1 MLTLVVPDLHQ
12 DLAWME
18 RVLAAE
24 TAWDRIVF
32 LGDYLD
38 TRFPR
43 QVASLEETVDWLEDF
58 ASEHGDR
65 VTRLLGNHDLPYL
78 EVLQQLGAGAA
89 DPVTI
94 RFPAGVEIL
103 PRHVQAV
110 AAGWRSPFRR
120 GFRLLAEVEGW
131 LLSHAGIH
139 PSFWPGGSD
148 PRASLA
154 RLETEAHRA
163 LTDLPTT
170 ESPLLEAGAARGGFQ
185 PVGGLT
191 WLDWDE
197 EFEDGLPLP
206 QLVGHTR
213 HYGQALQTGRSWCL
227 DGGQT
232 TYGLLRDGALTI
244 GRA

>member
-1 MLTLVVPDLHQ
+1 MLTLVIPDLHQ
-12 DLAWME
+12 DLAWVE

-24 TAWDRIVF
+24 TGWDRIVF

-43 QVASLEETVDWLEDF
+43 QVASLGETVDWLVEF
-58 ASEHGDR
+58 AREHGDR

-78 EVLQQLGAGAA
+78 EVLQQVEAGAT
-89 DPVTI
+89 DPLTI

-103 PRHVQAV
+103 PRHVRAV
-110 AAGWRSPFRR
+110 AEGWRFPFRR
-120 GFRLLAEVEGW
+120 SFRLLVEEEGW
-131 LLSHAGIH
+131 LLSHAGVH
-139 PSFWPGGSD
+139 PSFWPEGGN
-148 PRASLA
+148 PRDSLA
-154 RLETEAHRA
+154 RLEAEAHTA
-163 LTDLPTT
+163 LANLPTT
-170 ESPLLEAGAARGGFQ
+170 ECPLLEAGAARGGFQ

-213 HYGQALQTGRSWCL
+213 HFGEARPEGRSWCL

-232 TYGLLRDGALTI
+232 TYGRLLDGDLAI
-244 GRA
+244 GSA